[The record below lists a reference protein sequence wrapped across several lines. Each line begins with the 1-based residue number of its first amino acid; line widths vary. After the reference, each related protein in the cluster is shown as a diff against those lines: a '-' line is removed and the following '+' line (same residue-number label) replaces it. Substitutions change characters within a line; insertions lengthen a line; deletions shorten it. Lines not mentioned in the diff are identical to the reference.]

1 MGRLKMC
8 SKSIVFDPKDKQKS
22 IIKIPYKDCD
32 KIERWPGNLR
42 TSETNVLAVSCLQYI
57 EMLEGNIL
65 APYKFILEKRVF
77 LFNMHYAKV
86 DDYLTQLCQLHR
98 ASSLHAVEQNSMIST
113 IVFSRHTRVKFN
125 PLWLENLYEKII
137 LEYQVDEINPLVV
150 NPGRLVLSSSSIYFQ
165 PYNNIQ
171 PVSSN

>member
-8 SKSIVFDPKDKQKS
+8 SKSIVFDPKDKKQP

-42 TSETNVLAVSCLQYI
+42 SAETNVLAVNCLQYI
-57 EMLEGNIL
+57 EMLEDNIL
-65 APYKFILEKRVF
+65 APYKFKSEKRVF

-98 ASSLHAVEQNSMIST
+98 ASTLHAVEQNSMVCSYI
-113 IVFSRHTRVKFN
+113 F
-125 PLWLENLYEKII
+125 WM
-137 LEYQVDEINPLVV
+137 
-150 NPGRLVLSSSSIYFQ
+150 
-165 PYNNIQ
+165 
-171 PVSSN
+171 

>member
-8 SKSIVFDPKDKQKS
+8 SKSIVFDPKDKKQP

-42 TSETNVLAVSCLQYI
+42 SAETNVLAVNCLQYI
-57 EMLEGNIL
+57 EMLEDNIL
-65 APYKFILEKRVF
+65 APYKFKSEKRVF

-98 ASSLHAVEQNSMIST
+98 ASTLHAVEQNSM
-113 IVFSRHTRVKFN
+113 VC
-125 PLWLENLYEKII
+125 
-137 LEYQVDEINPLVV
+137 
-150 NPGRLVLSSSSIYFQ
+150 SSIFWM
-165 PYNNIQ
+165 
-171 PVSSN
+171 